1 MRFLPPAILALGMS
15 TSALLA
21 ATSRAPAAATHFT
34 VPAALPWAPP
44 AWHPDPAL
52 LEVLPSLGA
61 TPADAPALAL
71 ASRSVFVWDVDAG
84 RALYARAADER
95 RSIASLTKTVSA
107 LAMASEDPDL
117 EQEQCIDQRF
127 WPNRNGARS
136 KLSTGE
142 CYHGWDLLGAALVA
156 SDNRGAFGMQV
167 LSGLPYEQFVDRMN
181 DVAASLEMGM
191 SSFVDPS
198 GLEDDNLSTARDMT
212 RAIIAVAGHPT
223 LALVATAPEWALLRA
238 DRPAMR
244 WLGSTDKLAPR
255 DDVEVLAAK
264 TGYTDTAGYCF
275 TAMVRTASGRTLAF
289 TTLDAPTTG
298 GRWSDASRI
307 LAAFR

>member
-1 MRFLPPAILALGMS
+1 VWHPNV
-15 TSALLA
+15 ALLDA
-21 ATSRAPAAATHFT
+21 LPALSRTPQEQPRLPLSSRAA
-34 VPAALPWAPP
+34 
-44 AWHPDPAL
+44 
-52 LEVLPSLGA
+52 
-61 TPADAPALAL
+61 
-71 ASRSVFVWDVDAG
+71 FVWDVDAG
-84 RALYARAADER
+84 RPLYARAPDER
-95 RSIASLTKTVSA
+95 RSIASLTKAVSA
-107 LAMASEDPDL
+107 LAMAAEEPDL
-117 EQEQCIDQRF
+117 DQEQCIDQRF

-142 CYHGWDLLGAALVA
+142 CYRGWDLVGAALVA

-167 LSGLPYEQFVDRMN
+167 LSGLPYDRFVDRMN
-181 DVAASLEMGM
+181 EVATSLDMGL

-223 LALVATAPEWALLRA
+223 LAMVATAPEWAVIRS
-238 DRPAMR
+238 DRPALR
-244 WLGSTDKLAPR
+244 WLGSTDRLAPR

-275 TAMVRTASGRTLAF
+275 TAMVRTESGRTLAF
-289 TTLDAPTTG
+289 TTLGAPTNG

-307 LAAFR
+307 LAAFE